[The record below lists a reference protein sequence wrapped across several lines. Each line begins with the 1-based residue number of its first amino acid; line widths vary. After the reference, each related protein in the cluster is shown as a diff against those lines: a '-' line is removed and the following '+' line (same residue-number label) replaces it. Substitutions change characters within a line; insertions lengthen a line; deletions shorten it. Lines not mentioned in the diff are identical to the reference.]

1 MIAYRIHNDATD
13 ETTGYYEHEEE
24 ARVAVECARE
34 FHQSDDWRAEEVDI
48 VMSPIG
54 FLAELETLR
63 AELAAAQKA
72 HALVCD
78 SLASIQDEQV
88 APLQAENCRL
98 AAELAEIRLALG
110 LAVHEGFTGEDRTV
124 QELLSQARAEASPPA
139 TADGMERLLNAE
151 VQFGLVAQGHIPEI
165 EAMLAEG
172 QDWNE
177 IGAVICWHAGT
188 AKQHYERYLAARAE
202 AKPADGGGE

>member
-1 MIAYRIHNDATD
+1 MGKTSIDVEVCSNCGPLQRLGSWLCNCR
-13 ETTGYYEHEEE
+13 GGNHE
-24 ARVAVECARE
+24 AVPFVPA
-34 FHQSDDWRAEEVDI
+34 S
-48 VMSPIG
+48 
-54 FLAELETLR
+54 
-63 AELAAAQKA
+63 ELAAAQG
-72 HALVCD
+72 ALR
-78 SLASIQDEQV
+78 V
-88 APLQAENCRL
+88 ACYKWKTIAP
-98 AAELAEIRLALG
+98 
-110 LAVHEGFTGEDRTV
+110 EDDNRTV
-124 QELLSQARAEASPPA
+124 DQLILWCIAAHARAEASPPA